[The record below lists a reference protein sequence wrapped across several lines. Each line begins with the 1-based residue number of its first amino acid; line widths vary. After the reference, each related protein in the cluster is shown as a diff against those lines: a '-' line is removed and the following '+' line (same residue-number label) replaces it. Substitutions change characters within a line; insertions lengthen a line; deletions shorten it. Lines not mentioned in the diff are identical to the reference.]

1 MAEQFEGTANHA
13 IIEIRDKGI
22 PNIGVFTRRHFLW
35 LAGVSTAAVSVKSF
49 TSSAFAAESD
59 DAFAIAQD
67 AYIWGLPI
75 VCIRWYFEWARQ
87 NNIPLNRFTGN
98 PNLSVPADKAVGPCM
113 NLLYGFAWLDVTR
126 EPLVLRVPATND
138 RYYSVQ
144 LIDEYSNDFAYVG
157 RRATGT
163 QEGKYLIV
171 GPSWKGSV
179 PQGLTKIE
187 SLTNRIFVFTRTLV
201 KGDDDLP
208 AAQEIQ
214 RQYALAPL
222 SEYPRIPANDL
233 YFLQTIP
240 IPDFST
246 LGVQFFDQLS
256 AALSSVR
263 IPKEDVASLRQ
274 FRKIGIDAGAHPSQ
288 AHDGAVRAALLK
300 AVPAA
305 NARIINADVVENV
318 NGWSV
323 NYKITNFIK
332 DPLLKASANLY
343 GPGTHVAQE
352 ALYFI
357 AKPDEPLS
365 GTHEYVL
372 RFAAGA
378 LPPVN
383 AFWSL
388 SAYEGLEFHI
398 IQNPINRYAI
408 GTVTSGLKYEP
419 DGSLE
424 IQLQKKAPEQGTSN
438 WLPISG
444 GSFHLILRTYQ
455 PKPEL
460 ISGDYKVPAL
470 QKV

>member
-1 MAEQFEGTANHA
+1 MSNLSE
-13 IIEIRDKGI
+13 
-22 PNIGVFTRRHFLW
+22 VTRRKFLW
-35 LAGVSTAAVSVKSF
+35 LAGIGTASVGALSLIPP
-49 TSSAFAAESD
+49 AFGADSD
-59 DAFAIAQD
+59 DPLTIAQE
-67 AYIWGLPI
+67 AYIWGLPA

-113 NLLYGFAWLDVTR
+113 NLLYGFAFLEVAQ
-126 EPLVLRVPATND
+126 EPLVLHVPETND

-144 LIDEYSNDFAYVG
+144 LIDEYSNDFSYVG

-163 QEGKYLIV
+163 KEGKYLIV
-171 GPSWKGSV
+171 GPSWKGKV
-179 PQGLTKIE
+179 PAGLKKIE
-187 SLTNRIFVFTRTLV
+187 SRTNRIFVLTRTLV
-201 KGDDDLP
+201 EGDDDLP
-208 AAQEIQ
+208 AAQAIQ
-214 RQYALAPL
+214 KQYALAPL
-222 SEYPRIPANDL
+222 SAYPRIHSKDL

-256 AALSSVR
+256 AALATL
-263 IPKEDVASLRQ
+263 PTLPEDAAALHRFEKV
-274 FRKIGIDAGAHPSQ
+274 GIKAGAHPSQ
-288 AHDGAVRAALLK
+288 AADPAMRAALIK

-305 NARIINADVVENV
+305 NTQIINADVSDNT

-323 NYKITNFIK
+323 NYKVTNFIK

-352 ALYFI
+352 ALYFMG
-357 AKPDEPLS
+357 KPDEPLI
-365 GTHEYVL
+365 GANKYTL
-372 RFAAGA
+372 KFAAGA

-388 SAYEGLEFHI
+388 SAYEGPQFLLI
-398 IQNPINRYAI
+398 PNPIDRYAI
-408 GTVTSGLKYEP
+408 GTVTSGLKHGD

-424 IQLQKKAPEQGTSN
+424 LLLQKEAPEKGTSN
-438 WLPISG
+438 WLPIASG
-444 GSFHLILRTYQ
+444 PFHLVLRMYQ
-455 PKPEL
+455 PRPEL
-460 ISGDYKVPAL
+460 IDGTYKVPAL